1 MIPMT
6 KKSTSCP
13 TLSLLHVLGKKWSI
27 PIVELLF
34 PADEALQF
42 NEMQHLLVD
51 ITPKNLSRSLKEL
64 SEAKIVKRVEVK
76 NSGVRYTEYAL
87 TDQGKDVE
95 QLIKAA
101 KHLGIC
107 MYSTNEYCINRQCHL
122 CPMLKST

>member
-1 MIPMT
+1 MA

-13 TLSLLHVLGKKWSI
+13 TLSLMHVLGKKWSI

-34 PADEALQF
+34 PATAPLQF

-64 SEAKIVKRVEVK
+64 AEARIVSRVEIK
-76 NSGVRYTEYAL
+76 DNGVRYTEYSL

-95 QLIKAA
+95 QLVRAA
-101 KHLGIC
+101 KQLGIC
-107 MYSTNEYCINRQCHL
+107 MYNTNEYCVNRQCHL
-122 CPMLKST
+122 CPLLKTS

>member
-1 MIPMT
+1 MT

-13 TLSLLHVLGKKWSI
+13 TLSLMHVLGKKWTV

-34 PADEALQF
+34 PSANPLQF

-64 SEAKIVKRVEVK
+64 ADAKIVKRVEMR
-76 NSGVRYTEYAL
+76 NNGMRYTEYSL

-95 QLIKAA
+95 QLVRAA
-101 KHLGIC
+101 KTLGIC
-107 MYSTNEYCINRQCHL
+107 MYNTNEYCVSRQCHL
-122 CPMLKST
+122 CPLLKST